1 MAAFWIITALP
12 LSWSRIDGA
21 VFLSARTAAVFCSLV
36 IASGLTDACSGMMAF
51 AISSQVAEVL
61 KPAGFRRVV
70 VAAAPS
76 LDGVVE
82 AILRLTTEDA

>member
-1 MAAFWIITALP
+1 MT
-12 LSWSRIDGA
+12 
-21 VFLSARTAAVFCSLV
+21 
-36 IASGLTDACSGMMAF
+36 AF
-51 AISSQVAEVL
+51 AISGQVAEVL

-82 AILRLTTEDA
+82 AILRLTTKDA